1 MNKNLIEREKT
12 FNKKEYD
19 KEYRK
24 KNYRQFAVNIS
35 IDFYEQIENYCKD
48 GSQLAIVRRWQDDF
62 RGKRGATMFD
72 ALVNNDVVRKL
83 TKGEWTNVY
92 SYSGRWYF
100 CKYDENAKKS
110 IYCRLDWRRIL
121 VR

>member
-1 MNKNLIEREKT
+1 MDKKFIEREKT

-48 GSQLAIVRRWQDDF
+48 NGISKADF
-62 RGKRGATMFD
+62 LR
-72 ALVNNDVVRKL
+72 
-83 TKGEWTNVY
+83 
-92 SYSGRWYF
+92 
-100 CKYDENAKKS
+100 NAAYEFMNK
-110 IYCRLDWRRIL
+110 
-121 VR
+121 

>member
-1 MNKNLIEREKT
+1 MDKKFIEREKT

-48 GSQLAIVRRWQDDF
+48 NGISKADFLRLAADIII
-62 RGKRGATMFD
+62 
-72 ALVNNDVVRKL
+72 N
-83 TKGEWTNVY
+83 
-92 SYSGRWYF
+92 
-100 CKYDENAKKS
+100 KYD
-110 IYCRLDWRRIL
+110 IQI
-121 VR
+121 

>member
-35 IDFYEQIENYCKD
+35 IDFYEQIINYCNDNGISKAD
-48 GSQLAIVRRWQDDF
+48 FLRLAVDKII
-62 RGKRGATMFD
+62 
-72 ALVNNDVVRKL
+72 NN
-83 TKGEWTNVY
+83 
-92 SYSGRWYF
+92 
-100 CKYDENAKKS
+100 
-110 IYCRLDWRRIL
+110 I
-121 VR
+121 